1 MGSHQAS
8 FGKALAKN
16 VEGHGQGF
24 LEAFQ
29 DALERLD
36 DDEFGGDKLEVR
48 LFVSIEPNPGG
59 VSQYTVTLNPGGVS
73 QY

>member
-1 MGSHQAS
+1 MEGQKKAS

-16 VEGHGQGF
+16 VGGPGQGF
-24 LEAFQ
+24 LAAFE

-36 DDEFGGDKLEVR
+36 EDEFGGDKLEVR

-59 VSQYTVTLNPGGVS
+59 VSQYTVTLVPGH
-73 QY
+73 

>member
-1 MGSHQAS
+1 MGSERKAS

-16 VEGHGQGF
+16 VDGGPGQGF
-24 LEAFQ
+24 LAAFE
-29 DALERLD
+29 DALDRLD

-59 VSQYTVTLNPGGVS
+59 VSQYTVTLVPGH
-73 QY
+73 